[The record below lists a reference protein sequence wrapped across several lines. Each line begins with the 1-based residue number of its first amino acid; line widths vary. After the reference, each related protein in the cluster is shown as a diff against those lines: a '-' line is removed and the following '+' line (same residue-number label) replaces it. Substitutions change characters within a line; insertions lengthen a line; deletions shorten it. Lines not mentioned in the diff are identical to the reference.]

1 MAYKLKIK
9 QDMDIAIVFLDAI
22 KVIPTVSKLP
32 NSRELDPVQKEAR
45 DNFIKTFNFKYSK
58 DAERIEI
65 EEAPLVLVK
74 AFYFDEYL
82 KESPEMEIVVNTS
95 AEDLKEVEQSLIAG
109 WKRIFNF
116 DDEEIQYYLKEYKS
130 RYKSLLN

>member
-1 MAYKLKIK
+1 
-9 QDMDIAIVFLDAI
+9 
-22 KVIPTVSKLP
+22 
-32 NSRELDPVQKEAR
+32 
-45 DNFIKTFNFKYSK
+45 
-58 DAERIEI
+58 
-65 EEAPLVLVK
+65 
-74 AFYFDEYL
+74 
-82 KESPEMEIVVNTS
+82 MEIVVNTS